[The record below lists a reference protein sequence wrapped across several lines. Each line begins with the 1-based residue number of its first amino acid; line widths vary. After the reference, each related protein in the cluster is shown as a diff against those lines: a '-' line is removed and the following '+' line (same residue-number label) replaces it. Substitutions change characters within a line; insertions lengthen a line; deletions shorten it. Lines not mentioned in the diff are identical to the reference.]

1 MFQIEDVGIGTRP
14 QARLFYDAGNFVYC
28 GGLEFIVLEFFAEF
42 CPPAPVPLA
51 EAPGPT
57 ALLRVLAKNPLEA
70 WTAAHFAQAVVVS
83 GLAVV
88 SDLAAIHRVLFE
100 NCDILENDS
109 TGVIG
114 CPLTVAGR
122 NWGTPHSKTV

>member
-1 MFQIEDVGIGTRP
+1 MW
-14 QARLFYDAGNFVYC
+14 
-28 GGLEFIVLEFFAEF
+28 VLELGRKPN
-42 CPPAPVPLA
+42 CSI
-51 EAPGPT
+51 
-57 ALLRVLAKNPLEA
+57 VLAKNPLEA
-70 WTAAHFAQAVVVS
+70 WTAAHFARAVVVS
-83 GLAVV
+83 GLFIGRVAVV
-88 SDLAAIHRVLFE
+88 SDPAAIHRVLFE